1 MCKDHAVARSGNHL
15 ELDLEVNLVQTETF
29 WLVTKSGAIGKMS
42 SGKCT
47 TNRATGVESHYLKWK
62 NMELF
67 MNASTQTV
75 KHCSK
80 YKNLGFLPPQKET
93 LPCQARPTLCDY
105 SEVKRCS
112 KLCRYSPLFL
122 RSSKLLSCQRVWV
135 PTGHKQFT
143 QAADVAEKLLV
154 QRLFHKSILMFN
166 NYNTSDKL
174 QGGKVWQFSLSFPGN
189 V

>member
-1 MCKDHAVARSGNHL
+1 MQRSRSRPQRKSFGTRLRSQPCSNR
-15 ELDLEVNLVQTETF
+15 DLLACNEIWSDWEDVFWKMHNKPCHRGRITLSQMEKYGTF
-29 WLVTKSGAIGKMS
+29 HERENSN
-42 SGKCT
+42 C
-47 TNRATGVESHYLKWK
+47 
-62 NMELF
+62 
-67 MNASTQTV
+67 

-122 RSSKLLSCQRVWV
+122 RPSKLLSCQRVWV

>member
-1 MCKDHAVARSGNHL
+1 
-15 ELDLEVNLVQTETF
+15 
-29 WLVTKSGAIGKMS
+29 
-42 SGKCT
+42 
-47 TNRATGVESHYLKWK
+47 
-62 NMELF
+62 
-67 MNASTQTV
+67 
-75 KHCSK
+75 
-80 YKNLGFLPPQKET
+80 
-93 LPCQARPTLCDY
+93 
-105 SEVKRCS
+105 
-112 KLCRYSPLFL
+112 
-122 RSSKLLSCQRVWV
+122 V

>member
-80 YKNLGFLPPQKET
+80 YKNLGFLPPKKHYLVRHDLHFVIT
-93 LPCQARPTLCDY
+93 LKSSDVVSCADIRLY
-105 SEVKRCS
+105 SCAQV
-112 KLCRYSPLFL
+112 
-122 RSSKLLSCQRVWV
+122 SS
-135 PTGHKQFT
+135 
-143 QAADVAEKLLV
+143 
-154 QRLFHKSILMFN
+154 
-166 NYNTSDKL
+166 
-174 QGGKVWQFSLSFPGN
+174 
-189 V
+189 

>member
-67 MNASTQTV
+67 MNAST
-75 KHCSK
+75 HIS
-80 YKNLGFLPPQKET
+80 
-93 LPCQARPTLCDY
+93 
-105 SEVKRCS
+105 
-112 KLCRYSPLFL
+112 
-122 RSSKLLSCQRVWV
+122 RVGV
-135 PTGHKQFT
+135 DLAGLERD
-143 QAADVAEKLLV
+143 AGA
-154 QRLFHKSILMFN
+154 
-166 NYNTSDKL
+166 
-174 QGGKVWQFSLSFPGN
+174 
-189 V
+189 